1 MSRLKECIAKVRGVL
16 TEAEEEFILNAAK
29 ESNIRDSV
37 EAANYGINA
46 FYKMLHDDLN
56 ALKKS
61 LGLEEVPYPDFVLE
75 NDMAAKEAKPK
86 APSLSLLKRAE
97 KAKRI
102 KELTRAFQLVAQ
114 YNELKKEEKA
124 SIRGLKIMREL
135 QDEAAKINAD
145 LYFSRRGAT
154 LKEKTG
160 AVIKDVSKKNT
171 QMSIAER
178 KNKEEIYKKA
188 MAMNPVDIAHSI
200 ALDVIS
206 GVVFSLD
213 SFKRY
218 TRLSPKEIKTVPKFR
233 VNNGYDSVDLD
244 LYSVKYKENAGE
256 TQYSDPD
263 EIANMATEELEKYLS
278 PGGRERAIEL
288 VLQKYLESVEAEKN
302 ENLSE
307 SQLKY
312 LEELQDESNELEKII
327 EDIESE
333 RELLLKDENT
343 ILEAQ
348 EAEIRDAIE
357 IDKLNDDLNNL
368 LNLEY
373 ARESAQAQINKEIE
387 EKLNK
392 GEITPQE
399 AEQAYFYQK
408 KNETKKV
415 GNINKVVSI
424 IRKAMPKV
432 IIEFDTNL
440 VDEDGLPAAGRA
452 KGNVLTIN
460 PDYASLDTP
469 IHEAAHILID
479 AIGYNNKVIQAAIAE
494 LKDTDL
500 WKETK
505 KAYSNLNEEM
515 LGKEVLAE
523 AIGREGADIFETESQ
538 KSKFKAMLSYIFDRL
553 KRLFGIEKNV
563 AKSLA
568 KQIIAG
574 IGTKNLKG
582 VESKKVSLQMPSGEY
597 VDGKVVMPEVVDGFY
612 SNLEKQLLQMK
623 VDKLPAKQWND
634 KLKGEEAKWTGL
646 NDWLVS
652 KNSEVVTRADIKK
665 FLKENRIQIV
675 EVVKDENNKSNS
687 TEDLIRKKAEENG
700 LDIDF
705 WDEGEVLVYVPGI
718 GRVNY
723 NDVKTAYDRKF
734 LAEGSEIDQSV
745 FDAVKEIYDL
755 NRGVAFQKRE
765 NAPRFK
771 EYQLGGKSENYKEV
785 LITMPSNKKR
795 DDLLLRKEKLTEEYY
810 EYLEKYFFSVDEN
823 VGREAFK
830 KTQEITSI
838 LESIQKDLDFY
849 NTKAEKTKFDSSHFD
864 EPNILVHLRMN
875 TRTDINGNKV
885 LFLEEV
891 QSDWG
896 QEGKKKGFEGSK
908 KGLIYD
914 IAKDIYFG
922 KKRGDRTQFENAVKK
937 AKDNNVSE
945 GEISNALDLYG
956 DFTKSKPQELASA
969 PFVTNTNAWTKLGL
983 KYALRHAIEE
993 GAKSIAWTTGE
1004 QQNNRYNLSKQV
1016 DLISWERDVDGT
1028 YSISA
1033 EKNGSTLSQ
1042 SKGLNSRSL
1051 EETIGKD
1058 AAQKIIDSENDNGFL
1073 EGDDLKVGGKGM
1085 TGFYGSIEQGK
1096 SGIVGDV
1103 AKALVKELTGK
1114 PVEIGTTEIEVGDKT
1129 LTQPSIE
1136 ITPELAKS
1144 VSSGMPQYAKRK
1156 PLSPLQ
1162 QQVKDLV
1169 DAIEQEENLSAIPFE
1184 ELLDVYNSIESLDIP
1199 GKTKYLKGIKTRI
1212 AMNIFEREKV
1222 ELAKDKEFSAERAA
1236 VKDISVRD
1244 IKFKVLS
1251 HFTNDFP
1258 ELRFLSDVWDA
1269 AFFNRTKEAKEGKR
1283 TNEKLALEVI
1293 KERRARLGLGQRAF
1307 EFAESLFTN
1316 INYKFF
1322 DYLDAGNGKII
1333 TLNEAKKK
1341 NLSKAQIEYL
1351 KFVRDLIATRKEL
1364 LNQPDIYNMDMEV
1377 LKLDKGFYESYKNEG
1392 FAQAYGYW
1400 LSSSENLRQ
1409 AKIMFTNPITGKT
1422 SEVPYEVAESVLI
1435 KYGEKGAVEK
1445 AKSLALILKYNFA
1458 ARRKK
1463 SDLENKQRGTYYLDD
1478 NGQLQSKFNRKR
1490 PDDAPYS
1497 KDFYKAVTEFIDDS
1511 AHIKHISPLMPVIE
1525 SIEYLNNNGVYEYD
1539 DEGNKVAI
1547 HAEKPNVVKWLD
1559 EWKDLHILRQKR
1571 TELGPEL
1578 DSGIKFLRF
1587 MTSATTMMFNVPAAI
1602 INVAIG
1608 NYNIWR
1614 AENNKVF
1621 GTGLKRLFGGERKF
1635 TKDYGYGFVN
1645 PIAVDIAKKYG
1656 AVSTDI
1662 DSNPIQTAGGIM
1674 SKLGHAMTR
1683 LGEFQ
1688 IQASGLLGLMS
1699 DEDYNSFE
1707 YAKNKFG
1714 VDELVF
1720 KKSITEEKKRAIEKR
1735 ILKHINR
1742 VSDIQGKY
1750 SEKDRRNIQN
1760 TELGKAIMQF
1770 KVYLPDYW
1778 RMRFGREEGSFNIM
1792 LRTGLKELRADIKKN
1807 GLKKGLWDN
1816 QSKEAIAFMSNLKGA
1831 AAVTFFMILAHSNDD
1846 DDDDSV
1852 TANAQKML
1860 SNLLGV
1866 FDPEQLK
1873 FTITHPIAAMGIVDK
1888 FLTAVEHLAFWDE
1901 ASYNKAKTKY
1911 GEKGDAKI
1919 VGDIIGLT
1927 PGKKVADMFI
1937 DDEN

>member
-160 AVIKDVSKKNT
+160 AVIKNVSKKNT

-188 MAMNPVDIAHSI
+188 MAMNPVNIAHSI

-218 TRLSPKEIKTVPKFR
+218 TKLSPKEIKTVPKFR

-256 TQYSDPD
+256 IQYSDPD

-278 PGGRERAIEL
+278 PGGRERAIEF
-288 VLQKYLESVEAEKN
+288 VLQKYLESVESEKN

-440 VDEDGLPAAGRA
+440 VDEDGLPAAGRV

-574 IGTKNLKG
+574 IGTKNLVG
-582 VESKKVSLQMPSGEY
+582 TTAEVQMSKK
-597 VDGKVVMPEVVDGFY
+597 
-612 SNLEKQLLQMK
+612 
-623 VDKLPAKQWND
+623 
-634 KLKGEEAKWTGL
+634 
-646 NDWLVS
+646 
-652 KNSEVVTRADIKK
+652 
-665 FLKENRIQIV
+665 
-675 EVVKDENNKSNS
+675 
-687 TEDLIRKKAEENG
+687 
-700 LDIDF
+700 
-705 WDEGEVLVYVPGI
+705 
-718 GRVNY
+718 
-723 NDVKTAYDRKF
+723 
-734 LAEGSEIDQSV
+734 
-745 FDAVKEIYDL
+745 
-755 NRGVAFQKRE
+755 
-765 NAPRFK
+765 
-771 EYQLGGKSENYKEV
+771 
-785 LITMPSNKKR
+785 
-795 DDLLLRKEKLTEEYY
+795 
-810 EYLEKYFFSVDEN
+810 
-823 VGREAFK
+823 
-830 KTQEITSI
+830 
-838 LESIQKDLDFY
+838 
-849 NTKAEKTKFDSSHFD
+849 
-864 EPNILVHLRMN
+864 
-875 TRTDINGNKV
+875 KV
-885 LFLEEV
+885 LTDA
-891 QSDWG
+891 Q
-896 QEGKKKGFEGSK
+896 
-908 KGLIYD
+908 
-914 IAKDIYFG
+914 AK
-922 KKRGDRTQFENAVKK
+922 
-937 AKDNNVSE
+937 
-945 GEISNALDLYG
+945 
-956 DFTKSKPQELASA
+956 
-969 PFVTNTNAWTKLGL
+969 
-983 KYALRHAIEE
+983 
-993 GAKSIAWTTGE
+993 
-1004 QQNNRYNLSKQV
+1004 
-1016 DLISWERDVDGT
+1016 
-1028 YSISA
+1028 
-1033 EKNGSTLSQ
+1033 
-1042 SKGLNSRSL
+1042 
-1051 EETIGKD
+1051 
-1058 AAQKIIDSENDNGFL
+1058 
-1073 EGDDLKVGGKGM
+1073 
-1085 TGFYGSIEQGK
+1085 
-1096 SGIVGDV
+1096 
-1103 AKALVKELTGK
+1103 
-1114 PVEIGTTEIEVGDKT
+1114 
-1129 LTQPSIE
+1129 
-1136 ITPELAKS
+1136 
-1144 VSSGMPQYAKRK
+1144 
-1156 PLSPLQ
+1156 
-1162 QQVKDLV
+1162 VKDLV

-1322 DYLDAGNGKII
+1322 DYLDAGNGKMI

-1674 SKLGHAMTR
+1674 SKLGHAMTKF
-1683 LGEFQ
+1683 GEFQ